1 MSGNVRS
8 VRDARKRHTGLPYRC
23 RMATFGR
30 ANVADHDLFA
40 RDQGIG
46 AVIHLRPTTFPRRD
60 FARFTPQPDSR
71 QIPRLGRNAGGILL
85 AVALSLAAMLLGGLA
100 RAPWWFWLVGAGAL
114 ALLMA
119 TDPDRLRPS
128 YADARR
134 LGSVPLL
141 FDDLKTLSM
150 ASVMSAAAFALGSA
164 MSLAL
169 PH

>member
-1 MSGNVRS
+1 
-8 VRDARKRHTGLPYRC
+8 
-23 RMATFGR
+23 MATFGR

-46 AVIHLRPTTFPRRD
+46 AIIHLRPTAFPRRD
-60 FARFTPQPDSR
+60 SRALRRSPTHARHLASTEMQGVSV
-71 QIPRLGRNAGGILL
+71 LL
-85 AVALSLAAMLLGGLA
+85 VALSLVATLLGGFSG
-100 RAPWWFWLVGAGAL
+100 APWWFWLVGAGAL

-141 FDDLKTLSM
+141 LDDLKTLSM

>member
-1 MSGNVRS
+1 V
-8 VRDARKRHTGLPYRC
+8 
-23 RMATFGR
+23 
-30 ANVADHDLFA
+30 
-40 RDQGIG
+40 QG
-46 AVIHLRPTTFPRRD
+46 V
-60 FARFTPQPDSR
+60 S
-71 QIPRLGRNAGGILL
+71 ILL
-85 AVALSLAAMLLGGLA
+85 VALSLAATLLGGFA
-100 RAPWWFWLVGAGAL
+100 RAPWWFWLVGAAAL

-134 LGSVPLL
+134 LASVPLL
-141 FDDLKTLSM
+141 LDDLKTLSM